1 MRRGVQQ
8 IVGPQARRLAAALTE
23 GQANATGISKARA
36 ASTAAKPPA
45 AATSAA
51 PQPPAAA
58 NAVTNGGSSGGGGG
72 GGGSGGG
79 SAGVLLFGVIAGAG
93 GFYAYDRE
101 KTPLENA
108 AALKARAA
116 ALPERLSSMLNGR
129 GGSSDGGDKPPQ
141 DAGPAG
147 ALQHRDSDDFVALP
161 SGAQPG
167 HDNDGA
173 GNEDAAARRLEDDSL
188 SAAADEFPGSVPPAA
203 SESTPPAAPGATAT
217 AASDADA
224 GGKEERGS
232 ETEGAV
238 APADGGEV
246 PGVQIDAA
254 PIEEL
259 LREVYAGTAAAG
271 GAVSFAAS
279 AAAGAATSAAEEAA
293 HAAAAAVA
301 AAMDAAAAAAA
312 AAAPAGDAPGG
323 EAQGQ
328 RRSAGPTAR
337 EAGSEAAAAARAWL
351 PKSMGGEEQ
360 ELTPSALLAAASAA
374 GYGPKDDWSAAAA
387 QLRQATVDADAMT
400 LVLQGLLQKQQ
411 QLEAALAQE
420 RAARAET
427 GSEAERQ
434 AQALSHKFKALLAQ
448 QQRTHDDIRAAAVHA
463 AEERVAADA
472 ARHQTA
478 ERLERSKSLDA
489 VRDQVNTLG
498 IALARRSEEAQ
509 AASTAHKA
517 ALGALALAR
526 ALEEGAPLK
535 PELGALEA
543 AGIIDPV
550 VSAVASSLPSSASA
564 AGNRG
569 FAATRL
575 PAFGQLEQRF
585 EKVAKLT
592 RQLSYFP
599 PNSGG
604 GPLSY
609 AVAGAAAT
617 LKVDVGHDGGLGV
630 DSHIA
635 ELS

>member
-1 MRRGVQQ
+1 
-8 IVGPQARRLAAALTE
+8 
-23 GQANATGISKARA
+23 
-36 ASTAAKPPA
+36 
-45 AATSAA
+45 
-51 PQPPAAA
+51 
-58 NAVTNGGSSGGGGG
+58 
-72 GGGSGGG
+72 
-79 SAGVLLFGVIAGAG
+79 VLLFGVIAGAG

-360 ELTPSALLAAASAA
+360 VRAAPALLCQGWSGVESGSQRTAIAHLWSPTLSWNWSLEHPVVRLRFRWLPCNVRSGRAGRPKSGANAWCRASRPHCSVATLSTTPHGWAGCFPAHAHTQELTPSALLAAASAA

-400 LVLQGLLQKQQ
+400 LVLQVGC
-411 QLEAALAQE
+411 
-420 RAARAET
+420 
-427 GSEAERQ
+427 
-434 AQALSHKFKALLAQ
+434 
-448 QQRTHDDIRAAAVHA
+448 
-463 AEERVAADA
+463 
-472 ARHQTA
+472 
-478 ERLERSKSLDA
+478 
-489 VRDQVNTLG
+489 
-498 IALARRSEEAQ
+498 
-509 AASTAHKA
+509 
-517 ALGALALAR
+517 
-526 ALEEGAPLK
+526 
-535 PELGALEA
+535 
-543 AGIIDPV
+543 
-550 VSAVASSLPSSASA
+550 ASS
-564 AGNRG
+564 R
-569 FAATRL
+569 
-575 PAFGQLEQRF
+575 
-585 EKVAKLT
+585 K
-592 RQLSYFP
+592 
-599 PNSGG
+599 
-604 GPLSY
+604 
-609 AVAGAAAT
+609 AVT
-617 LKVDVGHDGGLGV
+617 VCL
-630 DSHIA
+630 
-635 ELS
+635 